1 MASWSTL
8 SLQDANSPIMENATF
23 FHDHSMMILSMI
35 TIVVLYMI
43 GATILNKYI
52 NRDLLEG
59 QALELIWTAL
69 PAITLIF
76 IALPSIRLLYM
87 MDEVKTPMVTIKA
100 MGHQWYWKY
109 EYSDFEDIEF
119 ESYMTPVSDLT
130 QSQPRLL
137 EVDNRTVL
145 PFKSQIRL
153 LCSASDV
160 LHSWAIPSLG
170 VKVDATPGRLN
181 QTGFFINRPGVMYGQ
196 CSEICGANHSF
207 MPIVIESV
215 SANQFISWLSSF
227 K

>member
-1 MASWSTL
+1 MASWSNL

-35 TIVVLYMI
+35 TIVVMYMI
-43 GATILNKYI
+43 STTIMNKHI

-87 MDEVKTPMVTIKA
+87 MDEVKTPMITIKA

-109 EYSDFEDIEF
+109 EYSDFQDIEF
-119 ESYMTPVSDLT
+119 ESYMTPTSELS
-130 QSQPRLL
+130 QYQPRLL

-160 LHSWAIPSLG
+160 LHSWAVPALG
-170 VKVDATPGRLN
+170 VKLDATPGRLN
-181 QTGFFINRPGVMYGQ
+181 QTGFFINRPGIMYGQ

-215 SANQFISWLSSF
+215 STNQFIKWLKSF